1 MSQSCTTPSLFQ
13 TSLRRWQADWKARHE
28 GADGPS
34 APTAAARR
42 VIGAAKTRRRAGQAQ
57 AR

>member
-1 MSQSCTTPSLFQ
+1 MSEPCTTPSLFQ
-13 TSLRRWQADWKARHE
+13 TSLRRWQADWKARRE
-28 GADGPS
+28 GADNPA

-42 VIGAAKTRRRAGQAQ
+42 LVGASKSRRRTRQAQ